1 MPVMCKVNLGM
12 CGYHVVWTR
21 RMHGKC
27 LSVLKKDV
35 PIVMNT
41 GNVSMR

>member
-12 CGYHVVWTR
+12 CGYHVWIR
-21 RMHGKC
+21 RMYRKC

-41 GNVSMR
+41 GNVSTR